1 MPALAHHGNFQRELL
16 CQNGEKYSL
25 LFIPYGRLR
34 VKISNFNIVFSLTFR
49 MASEYVQEYP
59 NQEPQIEEQEEDD
72 GNTTT
77 VQFIA
82 VSAEEHER
90 MVREGELPETIQGM
104 VILIDNFLYYYEC
117 LISIFHAFR
126 YEFCDLLF
134 KFY

>member
-1 MPALAHHGNFQRELL
+1 
-16 CQNGEKYSL
+16 
-25 LFIPYGRLR
+25 
-34 VKISNFNIVFSLTFR
+34 
-49 MASEYVQEYP
+49 MASEYVEEYP

-104 VILIDNFLYYYEC
+104 VHSLKMGYKPRGRTNLQYGCTILNQI
-117 LISIFHAFR
+117 
-126 YEFCDLLF
+126 LLNIV
-134 KFY
+134 